1 MLSSKLVSIG
11 SFDLKL
17 NHLLVIGVLALSFSI
32 SFLLRAQPA
41 EYGFELNEFD
51 PFFNYRATEYIVN
64 HGIFEYLE
72 WNDDLSWYPNGR
84 NVSLTSQVMLHITAA
99 ATYWTFG
106 GDSSLYDFTIM
117 FPVVFGSLSTIV
129 LFALVRVI
137 GGTTAGLFASLF
149 FSISIPILIRGQ
161 LGWFKSEPLG
171 LFFGLLAMYFL
182 LSGIN
187 TYNKKI
193 TILKLISAGII
204 TIFGISAWG
213 GSQFFILPIGVFF
226 ITLPFLRSDHKF
238 IIWAIPVYTFSVIC
252 ASFLF
257 ERITMNF
264 IFEMQGLLLMGST
277 AFLVTCILIQNK
289 SPKHKTRNGLIF
301 LLSLII
307 LGPLILALD
316 SALENSPLPSHRYLN
331 AINPFLTTTDPLVDS
346 VSEHATT
353 TIAQSFFF
361 HSVLM
366 IFAAIGIWLI
376 LSKQKSEEYK
386 LRKDMISFVLLLGMA
401 AVYTSSTFL
410 RLELFASIA
419 IIVMSSIGLS
429 LLIKEFFTKKD
440 KKSSPIPNYLK
451 ISFLSGIFILLM
463 IPMFYPQ
470 GSEIYAVADTP
481 PTILTG
487 GTNYVKTTTN
497 DWLDTLAWIKDNT
510 PDDAVIASWWDYGYW
525 ISTMGERASLADNA
539 TLSTKVIQN
548 IAKIL
553 LSSPDTSWN
562 LLNETEADY
571 VVIFVAANQLL
582 VDAPGQFYA
591 LGGGGDESKKQWF
604 MRIGGFDERQFL
616 HSDGLS
622 GTDSFWNDTLLGQM
636 IPYKILGYIHPN
648 DLQQQSATYVPG
660 FVGIYQKDVKFP
672 ADGDGPLKLVY
683 ASKSFEQNQS
693 GPKLVVLVYEV
704 NKDYVPT
711 N

>member
-1 MLSSKLVSIG
+1 MNSSKIFSIG
-11 SFDLKL
+11 SFDLRL
-17 NHLLVIGVLALSFSI
+17 HHLLIIGILSLSFSI
-32 SFLLRAQPA
+32 SFLLRVQPA
-41 EYGFELNEFD
+41 DFGFELNEFD
-51 PFFNYRATEYIVN
+51 PFFNYRATEYFVN
-64 HGIFEYLE
+64 NGIFDYMK

-84 NVSLTSQVMLHITAA
+84 NVSLTSQVMLHITAGT
-99 ATYWTFG
+99 TYWIFG
-106 GDSSLYDFTIM
+106 GSSSLYDFTIM

-129 LFALVRVI
+129 IFALVRVI

-171 LFFGLLAMYFL
+171 LFFGLSAIYSL

-187 TYNKKI
+187 SNNKKI
-193 TILKLISAGII
+193 AILKLISAGII
-204 TIFGISAWG
+204 TVFGISAWG
-213 GSQFFILPIGVFF
+213 GSQFFILPIGIFF
-226 ITLPFLRSDHKF
+226 ITLPFLRNDHKF
-238 IIWAIPVYTFSVIC
+238 IIWAIPLYTFSVIC
-252 ASFLF
+252 ASFMF
-257 ERITMNF
+257 ERLTMNF

-277 AFLVTCILIQNK
+277 AFLVSCILIQNK
-289 SPKHKTRNGLIF
+289 TKKHKTRNGLIF
-301 LLSLII
+301 LLSLIL
-307 LGPLILALD
+307 LGPLILVLD
-316 SALENSPLPSHRYLN
+316 STLENSPLPSHRYLN

-353 TIAQSFFF
+353 TIAQSFYF

-376 LSKQKSEEYK
+376 LSKQKSSENK
-386 LRKDMISFVLLLGMA
+386 IRKDMISFVLLLGMA

-419 IIVMSSIGLS
+419 IIVFASIGLS
-429 LLIKEFFTKKD
+429 LLIKAFFVKKD
-440 KKSSPIPNYLK
+440 KKSSTIPNYLK
-451 ISFLSGIFILLM
+451 ISFLSGIFLLLM
-463 IPMFYPQ
+463 VPMFYPQ
-470 GSEIYAVADTP
+470 GSEIYAIVDTP
-481 PTILTG
+481 PTILNG
-487 GTNYVKTTTN
+487 GTNYVKTTT
-497 DWLDTLAWIKDNT
+497 DWLDTLAWIKNNT

-562 LLNETEADY
+562 LLNEADADY

-582 VDAPGQFYA
+582 VDAPGQFYT

-604 MRIGGFDERQFL
+604 MRIGEFDERQFL

-622 GTDSFWNDTLLGQM
+622 GTETFWNNTLLGQM
-636 IPYKILGYIHPN
+636 IPYKVLGYISPN
-648 DLQQQSATYVPG
+648 DLSQQSESYVPG

-672 ADGDGPLKLVY
+672 VDGDGPLKLVY
-683 ASKSFEQNQS
+683 ASQSFEQNQS

-704 NKDYVPT
+704 NKDYVPIS
-711 N
+711 